1 MHGSNWVLAAPQG
14 GQVLSGEASISQA
27 IVGGQRVTTINQSSS
42 KATLSWQSF
51 SIANGESVRF
61 IQPSANSVTVNRIS
75 APNGS
80 KILGKLSANGQ
91 VWLINPAGVYF
102 GSGAQI
108 NVGGL
113 IASSVNI
120 PDHTDPLKIRGP
132 LPFSDSASSVTNEGQ
147 ITTASGGYV
156 ALLGANV
163 SSLGSIT
170 SPGGR
175 ILLLGEKNN
184 GSVYLN
190 GRLDTYSLVNNAA
203 GFIETSAARVHID
216 EAARVSTRNADGSS
230 GTWLIDPTDFT
241 ISSGSGSS
249 TTSSIGASTLSTSLD
264 SSSVS
269 IATDNTSGSDSG
281 HIYVNSAVSWS
292 AATQLTLSAYNDIYI
307 NAPITS
313 SHSSGKLSLLY
324 GQGSTSGTISGVA
337 ADYHVNAPVTLAA
350 GANFFTQLGSNTV
363 NLKSYQVITSLGSQG
378 STTGT
383 DLQGM
388 NGDLTANYALG
399 ADIDASNTTIWSTNA
414 NYKGF
419 TKIGNN
425 TTTADY
431 YSGSFAG
438 LGHVISDLYLYRPL
452 VGVSGL
458 FAVLSSDGVVRDT
471 GLVNMA
477 ITTNSSGGLVGRN
490 YGAVKNSFTTGSITS
505 QAGFV
510 GGLVGENSNDSDLG
524 TGSITN
530 SYSTASVT
538 ALTDIPAGGLV
549 GYNRSTV
556 TNSYAAGAVSGT
568 AGYTGGLFGA
578 LTDIGSVSNSVWNT
592 NTSGQSTGYGSY
604 SNGSG
609 TVTGLSTSE
618 MTSSANFSNW
628 SFTAP
633 WIIYSG
639 YTAPLLRGFMTP
651 LSISAYAYGTQLY
664 DGTTDTTLASYTDP
678 GTLSKTFAGSIS
690 YALDGTDVGSHAV
703 VASGFYSDQLGYQ
716 ISYAFTTNSVT
727 VISQSSSG
735 TQTASVNDLLN
746 SNNSITT
753 TQSAW
758 VDERSDPLNPSGEQA
773 VVSRKQNNTV
783 VPGIADMETALRT
796 NGSKPAQQTHVTGE
810 MTLDNHGSEYTG
822 SQRLQAHPQFQHVF
836 THGDEIEL
844 QLLGTQD
851 DMKFGRFSYERPFND
866 SGWRIGAAT
875 SRLNYSL
882 GGSAASLQAYGNA
895 SQRSIWLDKNTMQS
909 EHMQMGWRVELE
921 HSELNDLQD
930 ETGIANQRSL
940 NRLQTRFS
948 FRREGENFSKYRSWF
963 SLGLSVGELW
973 FRDTTA
979 DIGDATYAQ
988 TQGRFHKLNLS
999 AVHIQ
1004 ALSQRLYASLSL
1016 QGQWSADNL
1025 DASQKMTF
1033 GGAQNLRA
1041 YRPGILSG
1049 DNGQW
1054 VRMEL
1059 TRQWTHEQL
1068 GPLPPSKLA
1077 ASLFLESA
1085 WLEVYRRPWS
1095 SVTDNQAK
1103 LSGAGVSFSWNGPP
1117 HQWSASL
1124 SFGRAL
1130 GKTPSLLS
1138 GSSSLHTGAWLELVR
1153 KFN

>member
-1 MHGSNWVLAAPQG
+1 MVLLISKCHRYISIFAYSLGFISLLHGSNGVLAAPQG
-14 GQVLSGEASISQA
+14 GQVISGEAGISQA
-27 IVGGQRVTTINQSSS
+27 IVGGQYITSINQSSS

-51 SIANGESVRF
+51 NISNGETVRF
-61 IQPSANSVTVNRIS
+61 VQPSASSVTVNRIS
-75 APNGS
+75 DPNGS

-102 GSGAQI
+102 GPGAQI

-120 PDHTDPLKIRGP
+120 SDHTDPLQLRGP
-132 LPFSDSASSVTNEGQ
+132 LSFLNSASSVTNDGQ
-147 ITTASGGYV
+147 ITTSPGGYA
-156 ALLGANV
+156 ALLGAHV
-163 SSLGSIT
+163 SSVGSIS

-175 ILLLGEKNN
+175 ILLLGDKDK

-203 GFIETSAARVHID
+203 GFVETSAARVRID

-230 GTWLIDPTDFT
+230 GTWLIDPTNFT

-249 TTSSIGASTLSTSLD
+249 TTSGIGASTLSTSLG

-269 IATDNTSGSDSG
+269 IATDNSSGSDSG

-292 AATQLTLSAYNDIYI
+292 SATQLTLSAYNDIYI

-324 GQGSTSGTISGVA
+324 GQGSTSGSISGVA

-350 GANFFTQLGSNTV
+350 GANFFTQLGSNAA
-363 NLKSYQVITSLGSQG
+363 NLKSYQVITSLGSKG

-388 NGDLTANYALG
+388 NGSLTANYALG
-399 ADIDASNTTIWSTNA
+399 ADIDASGTTSWSTNA

-477 ITTNSSGGLVGRN
+477 ITTNRSGGLVGRN
-490 YGAVKNSFTTGSITS
+490 YGTVKNSFTTGSITS

-510 GGLVGENSNDSDLG
+510 GGLVGENSTDTVLG

-530 SYSTASVT
+530 SYSTATVT
-538 ALTDIPAGGLV
+538 ASTNIPAGGLV
-549 GYNRSTV
+549 GYNRGTV

-568 AGYTGGLFGA
+568 TGYTGGLFGE
-578 LTDIGSVSNSVWNT
+578 LTADGSVSNSVWNT
-592 NTSGQSTGYGSY
+592 STSGQSTGYGSY

-628 SFTAP
+628 IFTTP
-633 WIIYSG
+633 WIMYSG
-639 YTAPLLRGFMTP
+639 YTAPLLRAFMTP
-651 LSISAYAYGTQLY
+651 LSISAYAYGTQTY

-678 GTLSKTFAGSIS
+678 GTLSKTFSGSIS
-690 YALDGTDVGSHAV
+690 FALDSANVGSRSV

-716 ISYAFTTNSVT
+716 INYAFTTNSVT
-727 VISQSSSG
+727 VISPSSPG
-735 TQTASVNDLLN
+735 NQTASNHALINANDEIAVFE
-746 SNNSITT
+746 SGWTEESPVPVTT
-753 TQSAW
+753 
-758 VDERSDPLNPSGEQA
+758 
-773 VVSRKQNNTV
+773 RKQNRSSL
-783 VPGIADMETALRT
+783 PGIA
-796 NGSKPAQQTHVTGE
+796 NQQTQRDSKQIKTE
-810 MTLDNHGSEYTG
+810 QESSMSAELIWDNQGSEYTG
-822 SQRLQAHPQFQHVF
+822 VQRVQAHPQFQNVYNS
-836 THGDEIEL
+836 GDVIEFH
-844 QLLGTQD
+844 LLGTFD
-851 DMKFGRFSYERPFND
+851 DMQHGRISYETPLRD
-866 SGWRIGAAT
+866 EDWRIGATA
-875 SRLNYSL
+875 SRLSYGL

-895 SQRSIWLDKNTMQS
+895 SQKNLWIDRSIMQNDRV
-909 EHMQMGWRVELE
+909 QVGWRMSLD
-921 HSELNDLQD
+921 HFDLNDLQD

-940 NRLQTRFS
+940 NVWSTRLS
-948 FRREGENFSKYRSWF
+948 GSREGENFAKYRSWF
-963 SLGLSVGELW
+963 SMSVSRGELW
-973 FRDTTA
+973 FRDATA
-979 DIGDATYAQ
+979 DLGDETYAR
-988 TQGRFHKLNLS
+988 TQGLFHKFNLS
-999 AVHIQ
+999 AGHTQ
-1004 ALSQRLYASLSL
+1004 ALNQYLYASVNL
-1016 QGQWSADNL
+1016 QGQWSQGNL

-1033 GGAQNLRA
+1033 GGAQSVRA
-1041 YRPGILSG
+1041 YRPGVLSG
-1049 DNGQW
+1049 DNG
-1054 VRMEL
+1054 
-1059 TRQWTHEQL
+1059 
-1068 GPLPPSKLA
+1068 
-1077 ASLFLESA
+1077 
-1085 WLEVYRRPWS
+1085 
-1095 SVTDNQAK
+1095 
-1103 LSGAGVSFSWNGPP
+1103 NGC
-1117 HQWSASL
+1117 A
-1124 SFGRAL
+1124 
-1130 GKTPSLLS
+1130 
-1138 GSSSLHTGAWLELVR
+1138 R
-1153 KFN
+1153 K